1 MLCCLELYRLPVD
14 THESTTLF
22 VLAYLVFG
30 ARSWLVKLCK
40 VLLAAWVDWHLAVS
54 LLTVDCVK
62 HHSIPFDE
70 GRVILQ
76 LVVLLGQ
83 LFDNGAQPSHDDQR
97 GMRKVLE
104 TGLNCQYSY
113 RCKWTRG
120 NEPNQSC
127 LTIYRFRIVQPNPTT
142 QRATHQIPSS
152 P

>member
-70 GRVILQ
+70 GRVILD
-76 LVVLLGQ
+76 LTSDEVC
-83 LFDNGAQPSHDDQR
+83 DSECH
-97 GMRKVLE
+97 LE
-104 TGLNCQYSY
+104 VSMIFATPDVAAIVCGTLHKDVHL
-113 RCKWTRG
+113 RI
-120 NEPNQSC
+120 EPQQQM
-127 LTIYRFRIVQPNPTT
+127 L
-142 QRATHQIPSS
+142 
-152 P
+152 